1 MVVTVSLTTT
11 VSPLG
16 RVVVWLVTRVRCL
29 ALIMDRLL
37 SATSALSSAAS
48 SSLWNLRTRV
58 RFVEDTDSCA
68 AAKRERERV
77 RTLHGGSEIIRLIML
92 VSSTNLFVV

>member
-68 AAKRERERV
+68 EAKRERE
-77 RTLHGGSEIIRLIML
+77 S
-92 VSSTNLFVV
+92 